1 MGFSS
6 FLARRRAHPAAASPS
21 SCRCFA
27 GPSHLQ
33 AAVCYAAS
41 TSAHPRRTLA
51 NNRRSCTH
59 SPCIGSC
66 NPRLFGVSAWEAFFH
81 WVPLAS
87 QALLSQDHAEWYKL
101 QSLFALVRML
111 GGGAPLAWGLQLA
124 LTALT
129 ACALCAMWWNTR
141 IPFELKAAAAAVAVP
156 LATPYVYLYDL
167 TVLGV
172 SVAFLLRCALATG
185 FMPGEVI
192 GLASIRR
199 CF

>member
-1 MGFSS
+1 
-6 FLARRRAHPAAASPS
+6 L
-21 SCRCFA
+21 
-27 GPSHLQ
+27 
-33 AAVCYAAS
+33 
-41 TSAHPRRTLA
+41 
-51 NNRRSCTH
+51 
-59 SPCIGSC
+59 
-66 NPRLFGVSAWEAFFH
+66 FH

-87 QALLSQDHAEWYKL
+87 QGLLSQDHAEWYKL

-192 GLASIRR
+192 GLASITALFLIMPFLGMPIGLIAAVTLALLIARR
-199 CF
+199 ALVQKVDLGLTSPQLLRK